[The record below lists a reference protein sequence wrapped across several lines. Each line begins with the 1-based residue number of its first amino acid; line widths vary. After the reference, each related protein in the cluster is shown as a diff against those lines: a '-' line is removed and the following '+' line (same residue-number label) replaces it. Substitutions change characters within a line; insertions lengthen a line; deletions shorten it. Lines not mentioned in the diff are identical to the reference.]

1 MNDFLKQVEKG
12 KQEKPPVLM
21 VHGEHGSGK
30 TGFIASM
37 NANDH
42 KVLLA
47 DIEDGSRNY
56 DLDRVKLADKTF
68 PAIMSFLHQVRDG
81 QHEYTA
87 LGIDSLDFIE
97 RKAVEHV
104 VDEDG
109 ARSIDTAHGGYGR
122 GWRVVNSHMK
132 DLLHQ
137 CMLIREQRGMVVV
150 FTSHSEIKR
159 VEHPEHPAFDRVT
172 PRLNKLNTD
181 LFCESVDAVL
191 FCHRRM
197 AINKVQ
203 DGSKARALAV
213 GVGSGDQVHV
223 FRAVAGPACVAK
235 NRLGIPEGDHQLS
248 WGLFVSLCH

>member
-1 MNDFLKQVEKG
+1 MNDFLSTVENG
-12 KQEKPPVLM
+12 KQEKPPILM

-37 NANDH
+37 NESGH

-56 DLDRVKLADKTF
+56 NLGRVKLATASFQD
-68 PAIMSFLHQVRDG
+68 ILQFLHQVRDG
-81 QHEYTA
+81 EHDFTA
-87 LGIDSLDFIE
+87 LGLDSLDFIE

-122 GWRVVNSHMK
+122 GWRVVNNHMK

-137 CMLIREQRGMVVV
+137 CMLIREQRGMVIV
-150 FTSHSEIKR
+150 FTAHSEIKR

-197 AINKVQ
+197 TINRVQ
-203 DGSKARALAV
+203 EGSKARALAV
-213 GVGSGDQVHV
+213 GVGSGDQAHV

-248 WGLFVSLCH
+248 WSSFVSLCK